1 MKTEDIVGRQMT
13 WADQGIGPVLDLL
26 VATLRKKKIRL
37 QDASKAIGKGPTW
50 LSGLKC
56 RGQHIFLDDFLKVCA
71 YAEIDPVEM
80 LATDGFLKYIKNVPL
95 TTIIDDAVTRHLQEE
110 IAGQDITVR
119 VPKRKRD
126 NEKD

>member
-1 MKTEDIVGRQMT
+1 MT
-13 WADQGIGPVLDLL
+13 WADQGIGPILDLL
-26 VATLRKKKIRL
+26 VKTIKAKHIRL
-37 QDASKAIGKGPTW
+37 QDISRRVGKKQTW
-50 LSGLKC
+50 LSGVVC
-56 RGQHIFLDDFLKVCA
+56 RRRHMFLDDFLAVCA
-71 YAEIDPVEM
+71 VAEIDPVEM